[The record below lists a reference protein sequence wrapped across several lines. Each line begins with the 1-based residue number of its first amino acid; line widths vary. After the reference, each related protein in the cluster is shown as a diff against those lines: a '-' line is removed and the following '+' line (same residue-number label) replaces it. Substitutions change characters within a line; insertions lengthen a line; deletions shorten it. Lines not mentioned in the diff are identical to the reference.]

1 MQPADLRVE
10 TNQYTERP
18 RYRPVAEYGVIGDCR
33 TAALIGPDG
42 SVDWCCMP
50 HFDSPAI
57 FLRLL
62 DAEKGGYFQV
72 CPTTGF
78 ASQMTYLPA
87 TNMLQTIF
95 RTGTGELRL
104 VDCMPIRARQPSAS
118 AVAARLK
125 PRLLHHSSVGLRA
138 GLEREIGNDVA
149 AAHRILR
156 VATCLEGS
164 MDITV
169 TLKTTF
175 DYARMPAQVQQ
186 LSLTDGMAGAIL
198 SAGGRYLTLVV
209 RPLSPNLSNTD
220 VTIHHDGDVLSASL
234 ALVAGERVAI
244 SLNYARTLTE
254 ARTLAHN
261 LATHDV
267 DADLHETMSYWHAWA
282 ADFRYDGPYQQAVLR
297 SALALKLCTFEPTGA
312 IIAAPTTSLPE
323 GIGGVR
329 NWDYRYTWLRDSAF
343 TLGALGQI
351 GYYGEA
357 RDYFHFMHDLEIKRI
372 DDLRIMY
379 SIRGESGDHLAEQ
392 ELTHLE
398 GYQQSRPVR
407 IGNGAALQ
415 QQMDVY
421 GEVLDSAY
429 SYLRQSGFRH
439 GHRISEPARDLR
451 TMTEMIADYV
461 AEHWRETDQG
471 IWEVRGTPRAFV
483 YSRAMCWVALDR
495 ACRMAEHHGHTRHIS
510 RWDAHCQAIRD
521 EIEQNGYS
529 DVLHSFTQSYGDS
542 VLDSANLRLALVRF
556 QRASQPQ
563 MSSTILTT
571 ANLLSSDDGLLY
583 RYLDI
588 ETSHRSQKGLQP
600 SQRDQLAI
608 DGLPGG
614 EGAFMACSWWLVSA
628 LCHLGKIEEA
638 QRRFEQLLT
647 YASPLGLYAEEVDPA
662 TGALLGNYPQ
672 AFTHIGLINSAV
684 TLQRAQE
691 GRLTDDDATP
701 TRG

>member
-1 MQPADLRVE
+1 MQPAELRVE
-10 TNQYTERP
+10 TTQYTERP
-18 RYRPVAEYGVIGDCR
+18 RYRPIAEYGVIGDCR

-87 TNMLQTIF
+87 TNMLETIF
-95 RTGTGELRL
+95 RTGTGQLRL
-104 VDCMPIRARQPSAS
+104 VDCMPIRSRKPSAS
-118 AVAARLK
+118 TVAAHLN
-125 PRLLHHSSVGLRA
+125 PRLLHHGAVGLRA

-175 DYARMPAQVQQ
+175 DYARTSAQVQR

-198 SAGGRYLTLVV
+198 TAGGRYLALVV
-209 RPLSPNLSNTD
+209 RPLSPNLANTD
-220 VTIHHDGDVLSASL
+220 ITIHHDGDVLSASL

-267 DADLHETMSYWHAWA
+267 DADLRETMHYWHNWA
-282 ADFRYDGPYQQAVLR
+282 AASRYDGPYQQAVLR
-297 SALALKLCTFEPTGA
+297 SALTLKLCTFEPTGA
-312 IIAAPTTSLPE
+312 IVAAPTTSLPE

-343 TLGALGQI
+343 TLGALGQL

-357 RDYFHFMHDLEIKRI
+357 RDYFHFLHDLDIKRI

-407 IGNGAALQ
+407 IGNGAAMQRQL
-415 QQMDVY
+415 DVY
-421 GEVLDSAY
+421 GEVLDAAY
-429 SYLRQSGFRH
+429 CYLQGSGFRH
-439 GHRISEPARDLR
+439 GHRTGEPARDLR
-451 TMTEMIADYV
+451 AMTELIADYV
-461 AEHWRETDQG
+461 AGHWHETDHG
-471 IWEVRGTPRAFV
+471 IWEVRGAPRAFV
-483 YSRAMCWVALDR
+483 YSRAMCWVALNR
-495 ACRMAEHHGHTRHIS
+495 ACKMAERHGHTQHVS

-529 DVLHSFTQSYGDS
+529 DTLHSFTQAYTES
-542 VLDSANLRLALVRF
+542 VLDSANLRLALVHF
-556 QRASQPQ
+556 QRARHPQ

-571 ANLLSSDDGLLY
+571 AKLLSDDDGLLY
-583 RYLDI
+583 RYLEI
-588 ETSHRSQKGLQP
+588 ESANQIQRS
-600 SQRDQLAI
+600 SQSNLLAI
-608 DGLPGG
+608 DGLPGS
-614 EGAFMACSWWLVSA
+614 EGAFMACTWWLVSA
-628 LCHLGKIEEA
+628 LCHLGKIDEA

-691 GRLTDDDATP
+691 GNLTDDDETP
-701 TRG
+701 TWG